1 MNTEALAAIYRFL
14 CERSRAGGPDDA
26 EVPRP
31 SLADASSHTGIS
43 PPGTRELPAQDTTWD
58 DTVVQCAAELLL
70 GPVDTRTIS
79 NKDSVWPDRLEN
91 HLYLAT
97 CYTGMHRRMLDA
109 YAAELSAIDGL
120 NVRP

>member
-1 MNTEALAAIYRFL
+1 LPRYIVFSVNEVGPAVPMMPRFP
-14 CERSRAGGPDDA
+14 A
-26 EVPRP
+26 P

-120 NVRP
+120 NVRPRRT